1 MTQSEALPP
10 RNNQP
15 AQWSRRTTLA
25 AIAVFFS
32 PRIFPSTAVAQVFSA
47 APAQPSQAQVEYEWE
62 MPRRYGASAAK
73 HLGVGPESIRR
84 SPNDDD
90 SRGGPL
96 LVIIV
101 GVIALVWLAEAIL
114 RLRRE
119 IRYGGIIVED
129 RGSRLRIRNDPRL
142 PGRVIIIKDKN
153 GVTVKEL
160 SGSVTTGELINAL
173 PRTAGRGGGS

>member
-1 MTQSEALPP
+1 MKQPAELRLQNT
-10 RNNQP
+10 QP
-15 AQWSRRTTLA
+15 AQWSRRTTLV
-25 AIAVFFS
+25 AIAALFA
-32 PRIFPSTAVAQVFSA
+32 PRIFPSAAVAQVA
-47 APAQPSQAQVEYEWE
+47 APVPAQSGQAQVEYEWE
-62 MPRRYGASAAK
+62 MPRRYGSAAAK
-73 HLGVGPESIRR
+73 HLRVGPESIRR

-96 LVIIV
+96 LVIIA

-129 RGSRLRIRNDPRL
+129 RGTRLRIRNDPRL

-160 SGSVTTGELINAL
+160 SGGVTTGELINAL
-173 PRTAGRGGGS
+173 PRTAGRGGGA